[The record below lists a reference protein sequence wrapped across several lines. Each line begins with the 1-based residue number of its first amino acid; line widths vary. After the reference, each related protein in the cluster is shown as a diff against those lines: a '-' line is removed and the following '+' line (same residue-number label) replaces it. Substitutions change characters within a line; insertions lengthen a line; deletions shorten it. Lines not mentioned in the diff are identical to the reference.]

1 MSTATRYIQASIEH
15 LKYAQNGGAL
25 RARFRDGF
33 HGEWEDG
40 WLVGWTQGKR
50 QWMMAWE
57 SPDELDFY
65 GDWINGEAPDVSFW
79 QYCEI
84 LESDL
89 HGV

>member
-25 RARFRDGF
+25 RARFSNGF
-33 HGEWEDG
+33 HGKWVEG
-40 WLVGWTQGKR
+40 WLVGWVQGNYP
-50 QWMMAWE
+50 WICCHDDPSNFDAEW
-57 SPDELDFY
+57 SDEPIEDLTY
-65 GDWINGEAPDVSFW
+65 

-89 HGV
+89 GVKHGS